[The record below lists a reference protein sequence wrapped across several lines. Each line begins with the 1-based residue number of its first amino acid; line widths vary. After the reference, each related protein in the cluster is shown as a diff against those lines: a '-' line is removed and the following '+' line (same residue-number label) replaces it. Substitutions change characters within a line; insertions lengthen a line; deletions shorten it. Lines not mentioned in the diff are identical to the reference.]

1 MLWRREEMQN
11 CISKASTAGE
21 GEGFPR
27 AEKKEAA
34 VREEEGRGGGGARG
48 RMRRRRR
55 LPWSATESRRAGLQ
69 EWPAGPGVGVGNRSR
84 SNDVLEWR
92 RNLCPPSLSG
102 CAAEV
107 GHGRLGHRGRA
118 KAKAGAAGVV
128 PIPIPRQA
136 PSSSPHDDDDGVEEL
151 RQCRTWPHPSPRR
164 PSLLAP
170 QAQARGA
177 DTGQSSRPRHPC
189 SPCGASTWRGAAET
203 AAGGGARRWGGGL
216 VSRCWRRVGLTEQ
229 RNRAEKCFCHSSV
242 GGVAIPWKQ

>member
-136 PSSSPHDDDDGVEEL
+136 PSSSSPTTTTTTL
-151 RQCRTWPHPSPRR
+151 RSSGSVVRGPAHRLADRPFSPRR
-164 PSLLAP
+164 RKRVARIRGRAADPATP
-170 QAQARGA
+170 AHPAARARGA
-177 DTGQSSRPRHPC
+177 EQPRPP
-189 SPCGASTWRGAAET
+189 PVEGPDVGAEAW
-203 AAGGGARRWGGGL
+203 
-216 VSRCWRRVGLTEQ
+216 
-229 RNRAEKCFCHSSV
+229 
-242 GGVAIPWKQ
+242 

>member
-1 MLWRREEMQN
+1 VLA
-11 CISKASTAGE
+11 I
-21 GEGFPR
+21 
-27 AEKKEAA
+27 
-34 VREEEGRGGGGARG
+34 GRG
-48 RMRRRRR
+48 
-55 LPWSATESRRAGLQ
+55 PTT
-69 EWPAGPGVGVGNRSR
+69 
-84 SNDVLEWR
+84 
-92 RNLCPPSLSG
+92 SLSG
-102 CAAEV
+102 EEICVRPPSPDVPPV

-242 GGVAIPWKQ
+242 GGVAIPWKCKALCTQGRG